1 MNHAIPELDKNGLRK
16 FGLTTGA
23 IVAALFGLLLPWLF
37 EHSIPTWPWVVAGVL
52 VTLALAAPTTLR
64 PVYKV
69 WMKVGNVLGWINTR
83 IILAILFYL
92 LIVPVGILMRVLGK
106 DPMRRSINPDADTY
120 RVPSKPPPKRHLERP
135 F

>member
-1 MNHAIPELDKNGLRK
+1 MNHEIPELDKNGLRK

-23 IVAALFGLLLPWLF
+23 IVATLFGLLLPWLF
-37 EHSIPTWPWVVAGVL
+37 DYSIPIWPWVVAGVL
-52 VTLALAAPTTLR
+52 ATLALATPTMLR
-64 PVYKV
+64 PVYKT
-69 WMKVGNVLGWINTR
+69 WMKVGNVLGWINSR

-106 DPMRRSINPDADTY
+106 DPMRRSLNPDADTY
-120 RVPSKPPPKRHLERP
+120 RVPSKPPPKQHLERP